1 MWASGLVP
9 VFLKCLGGVSEVGSE
24 GAQEGK
30 GVAGKSHG
38 VSSVNERH
46 PRQDV
51 AFAAKSSQGRRL
63 PRAARSGAGFSQN
76 LNGIR
81 DSLIRVTSP

>member
-1 MWASGLVP
+1 MGQRFGPGVLE
-9 VFLKCLGGVSEVGSE
+9 VFGGRQRGGLGGCTGR
-24 GAQEGK
+24 K

-51 AFAAKSSQGRRL
+51 AFAAKSSQGRR
-63 PRAARSGAGFSQN
+63 RSGAGSSQN

-81 DSLIRVTSP
+81 DSLVRVTSP